1 MKNRYY
7 YFVYYKYNEYY
18 GNEQVILNKK
28 IDSWEDIKYVGE
40 LIDSLI
46 RKVND
51 NIKSNIVIVNYKLL
65 KIEKEENK
73 PNEKEFKNRISIL
86 KDEARLLYESIED
99 ENINDFNDIF
109 KNILID
115 YNKINNIW

>member
-1 MKNRYY
+1 M
-7 YFVYYKYNEYY
+7 
-18 GNEQVILNKK
+18 
-28 IDSWEDIKYVGE
+28 IDN
-40 LIDSLI
+40 LI